1 MEPMDKLFDLYN
13 RHIDQPAKAAHEL
26 NTSFSEPASLPIQRK
41 SRQEFEVYVSGPPS
55 ESKRYYLMGLVADQN
70 ELLQQ
75 LPLQMAAGNLLNT
88 RDG

>member
-13 RHIDQPAKAAHEL
+13 RHIDRLEKVAREL
-26 NTSFSEPASLPIQRK
+26 NTSFPEPASLPIQRK
-41 SRQEFEVYVSGPPS
+41 SRQEFEVYGPPS
-55 ESKRYYLMGLVADQN
+55 ASKRYYLMGLVADQN